1 MTADDAA
8 KTVVVEEQIEND
20 DLDELVE
27 EVGVQRAYELK
38 SDLGAP
44 TTLFFLTHLSERGWS
59 PVNRC
64 LQEEYACY
72 SFNAIS
78 RSLTCMLGWASDA
91 TKSSFSS

>member
-1 MTADDAA
+1 MTPGDTA

-44 TTLFFLTHLSERGWS
+44 TKHFVSSYIHL
-59 PVNRC
+59 
-64 LQEEYACY
+64 
-72 SFNAIS
+72 NA
-78 RSLTCMLGWASDA
+78 GGHQ
-91 TKSSFSS
+91 